1 MAPISSVKSFDLF
14 GEITSWEVGSKF
26 NFTANSRT
34 TYDQESIVSLLGPRV
49 PDSSDSQKEFNLL
62 VIVLTDEALTDDQW
76 NAVDSSVE
84 WFSFPGPDENYL
96 YNFYEATNGIG
107 KIIIGE

>member
-1 MAPISSVKSFDLF
+1 MSLF
-14 GEITSWEVGSKF
+14 
-26 NFTANSRT
+26 
-34 TYDQESIVSLLGPRV
+34 
-49 PDSSDSQKEFNLL
+49 
-62 VIVLTDEALTDDQW
+62 TDEALTDDQW